1 MIIDRSFDRLSGALF
16 SDDRTYRRMLWRKT
30 GVKGPLLNVLLLNP
44 SIADSERNDPT
55 VARQIKRAALLGC
68 TGGLI
73 VTNAYDLVSTD
84 PRGLKRHPEPCSPIN
99 DCAIA
104 EAAQQA
110 AESGGMCVAGWGTHC
125 SITRQNQI
133 RALFD
138 NLKIPLL
145 CLGQNEDG
153 SPKHPLYISYSV
165 RPVEW
170 LYF

>member
-1 MIIDRSFDRLSGALF
+1 MSLTPDRLSA
-16 SDDRTYRRMLWRKT
+16 
-30 GVKGPLLNVLLLNP
+30 
-44 SIADSERNDPT
+44 I
-55 VARQIKRAALLGC
+55 
-68 TGGLI
+68 
-73 VTNAYDLVSTD
+73 
-84 PRGLKRHPEPCSPIN
+84 RGRL
-99 DCAIA
+99 AA
-104 EAAQQA
+104 EAAQQG

-153 SPKHPLYISYSV
+153 SPKHPLYVSYQTT
-165 RPVEW
+165 PVPW

>member
-1 MIIDRSFDRLSGALF
+1 MSLTSDRLSA
-16 SDDRTYRRMLWRKT
+16 
-30 GVKGPLLNVLLLNP
+30 
-44 SIADSERNDPT
+44 I
-55 VARQIKRAALLGC
+55 
-68 TGGLI
+68 
-73 VTNAYDLVSTD
+73 
-84 PRGLKRHPEPCSPIN
+84 RGRL
-99 DCAIA
+99 AA
-104 EAAQQA
+104 EAAQQG

-153 SPKHPLYISYSV
+153 SPKHPLYVSYQTT
-165 RPVEW
+165 PVPW